1 MFEATVDGAQK
12 ILIKNENPQ
21 TFENV
26 KIYAAYKHEAT
37 ADAEIKNFKACHI
50 EEGLVFVFKYYF
62 FNNLCYSN

>member
-50 EEGLVFVFKYYF
+50 EEGLVFV
-62 FNNLCYSN
+62 